1 MQTDKISASNK
12 KKQIFVPPK
21 QIIGIVVLKYRFYCY
36 ICAMFRKVH
45 ILFCG
50 LLLCTS
56 VSLSAQSRERITRE
70 EYIEEYAPLAIEAQE
85 EGGLKLP
92 TKGPQNLLDQLP
104 EIFTR
109 EEAGLMRQRQNIRT
123 GSLAKMIFNW
133 KDRGYIELMEGED
146 TTSVSRKFRKTKLYL
161 DKHPQSSIL
170 S

>member
-1 MQTDKISASNK
+1 
-12 KKQIFVPPK
+12 
-21 QIIGIVVLKYRFYCY
+21 
-36 ICAMFRKVH
+36 MFRKVH

-109 EEAGLMRQRQNIRT
+109 EEAGLMRQRMGIRT
-123 GSLAKMIFNW
+123 GSLRQMLGNW
-133 KDRGYIELMEGED
+133 KNRGYIDFYGEVMAKPNL
-146 TTSVSRKFRKTKLYL
+146 SSQRYIKTEEYMRT
-161 DKHPQSSIL
+161 HPRC
-170 S
+170 